1 MSVIFFATLS
11 AQARLSMYGI
21 ASMDSMNSVDNVE
34 EAVVIDAEADE
45 IVDISNN
52 GLTIRLTFKNESL
65 AVNSIPLINART
77 DRPNNEMEHVKKMHR
92 QTHIEENHF
101 LAISVASHFLHL
113 MS

>member
-34 EAVVIDAEADE
+34 EAVVIDADE

-52 GLTIRLTFKNESL
+52 GLTIRQTFKNESL
-65 AVNSIPLINART
+65 AVNSIPLINARI
-77 DRPNNEMEHVKKMHR
+77 DRPNNETEHVEKMHR
-92 QTHIEENHF
+92 QTHVEENHF
-101 LAISVASHFLHL
+101 LVISVASHFLQL

>member
-11 AQARLSMYGI
+11 AQARLCMYGI
-21 ASMDSMNSVDNVE
+21 ASMGSMNSVDNVE
-34 EAVVIDAEADE
+34 EAVVIDADE

-52 GLTIRLTFKNESL
+52 GLSNRQTFKNESL
-65 AVNSIPLINART
+65 AVNSIPLINARI
-77 DRPNNEMEHVKKMHR
+77 DRPKNETEHVEKMHR

-101 LAISVASHFLHL
+101 LVISVACNFLQL